1 MGEVWIEDSR
11 EIIGGVT
18 TSNCLGLSWIC
29 GFGGAGNGTGS
40 GTGGTGG
47 IAGLSMGE
55 LGGGGVNPSREIG
68 SGTGV
73 YCVELLNSNAE
84 CDN

>member
-1 MGEVWIEDSR
+1 
-11 EIIGGVT
+11 
-18 TSNCLGLSWIC
+18 
-29 GFGGAGNGTGS
+29 
-40 GTGGTGG
+40 
-47 IAGLSMGE
+47 MGE

-73 YCVELLNSNAE
+73 YCVEVLNSNAE